1 MTIGQQER
9 LYAFGGLVVVSLLL
23 IATPAWVELLG
34 FGLALW
40 ICLWVSPFR
49 DTLLVWRET
58 RRLDDEH
65 ERL

>member
-1 MTIGQQER
+1 MSEQGQNAT
-9 LYAFGGLVVVSLLL
+9 AFGGLVFASLLL
-23 IATPAWVELLG
+23 LVSPQLIEP
-34 FGLALW
+34 FGLAFGLW

-49 DTLLVWRET
+49 DTLFVWSET